1 MVEAIRGPG
10 CGSRGLSPAGFP
22 QRSGERRAELPSPN
36 ARESAGPDPVLGTA
50 RWVPSS
56 TDGEALA
63 VHVHRP
69 SDGAVRRAL
78 VLAPPIGREQ
88 VISYRTLRVLAIRA
102 ASQAG
107 AVVLRPTWSGIGES
121 TGPLPSEP
129 ASAWRADLLRLIAA
143 AREAAP
149 GAEVTVVG
157 LRLGAAVAA
166 SVVDVPGGAE
176 RTVAWE
182 PVSGRRFVREHRALR
197 RMSLETAESPERIE
211 LPGLVLSPEQADSLK
226 SLRLPADDVLQ
237 RRGDVRVVRA
247 GEHQRAQAEG
257 MYAVA
262 SRDAR
267 VPLGLV
273 DEVIAAAMPAQG
285 MRDVVAPDDDAGAPE
300 RRWPRHWDSP
310 ARSGLVGV
318 RSEFVAVGEHLLPG
332 VLARPV
338 PGARSSR
345 PEDEPADE
353 RPGHAAGLLLI
364 AADAEPMDGPTGLW
378 ARMARDLA
386 GQGMT
391 VLRAERRGIG
401 EAGDPSC
408 LREPMPY
415 TEEAVEDVNR
425 SAAWLRRRV
434 DGPVAASGLCS
445 GAWMA
450 LRCAAELDLVI
461 LINNIAWSPEGGYYW
476 RYYRDGA
483 MQRLLGGRER
493 LSRDPEGRRARLKER
508 LKVMRAAVLRRAPL
522 WLLEAAARTGQVQS
536 VSQMFRDSSTMP
548 PVDLHLGDGD
558 RETFDMAGG
567 LRQVSALRRRGFC
580 LRVMF
585 LGEADHALLADTSRQ
600 RAAAALRRSLGLPEP
615 ETGG

>member
-1 MVEAIRGPG
+1 M
-10 CGSRGLSPAGFP
+10 
-22 QRSGERRAELPSPN
+22 
-36 ARESAGPDPVLGTA
+36 LGTA
-50 RWVPSS
+50 RWLPGGVY
-56 TDGEALA
+56 GEALA

-69 SDGAVRRAL
+69 SEGPVRAAI
-78 VLAPPIGREQ
+78 VLAPPVGREQ

-102 ASQAG
+102 AARAG
-107 AVVLRPTWSGIGES
+107 AVVLRPSWSGVGES
-121 TGPLPSEP
+121 TGRLPADP
-129 ASAWRADLLRLIAA
+129 AGAWHEDLLRLIAA

-149 GAEVTVVG
+149 GAAVSVIG

-166 SVVDVPGGAE
+166 GALQHPEAAE
-176 RTVAWE
+176 RTVLWE
-182 PVSGRRFVREHRALR
+182 PVDGRRFVREHRALR
-197 RMSLETAESPERIE
+197 RMSEGLPPAEGIE
-211 LPGLVLSPEQADSLK
+211 LPGLSLSAEQAASLAA
-226 SLRLPADDVLQ
+226 LRLPSDQALHG
-237 RRGDVRVVRA
+237 RGDVSILRAAAQDRV
-247 GEHQRAQAEG
+247 GAER

-267 VPLGLV
+267 VPLEVL
-273 DEVIAAAMPAQG
+273 DRVIALAVPSSEERTAQ
-285 MRDVVAPDDDAGAPE
+285 RSSAGASGSERHHAQTATAPAPE
-300 RRWPRHWDSP
+300 LAWPRHWDSP
-310 ARSGLVGV
+310 LRDGLLAV
-318 RSEFVAVGEHLLPG
+318 RSEFVTIGPHRLPG
-332 VLARPV
+332 VLTRPE
-338 PGARSSR
+338 PGQAPEAQASR
-345 PEDEPADE
+345 PSSGAAWGRDGGPSS
-353 RPGHAAGLLLI
+353 GHAAGLLLI

-378 ARMARDLA
+378 ARMARELA

-508 LKVMRAAVLRRAPL
+508 LKAMRAAVLRRAPL

-536 VSQMFRDSSTMP
+536 VSQMFRDSSAMP

-615 ETGG
+615 ETGD